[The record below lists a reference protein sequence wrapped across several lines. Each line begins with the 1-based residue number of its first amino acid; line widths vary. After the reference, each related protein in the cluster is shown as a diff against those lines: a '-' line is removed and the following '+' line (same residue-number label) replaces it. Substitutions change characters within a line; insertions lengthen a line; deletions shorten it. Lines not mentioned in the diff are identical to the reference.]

1 VPNDASAKRN
11 SKPANGEY
19 NGYIP
24 VDADAERAVL
34 AAALTSPAA
43 FDDIV
48 MMLAPD
54 DFGDLRCAAVWRAML
69 ALEASGRPIDAVTV
83 TDELRRARMLKN
95 AGGEQ
100 TIVDLA
106 QTAGD
111 IVNVM
116 AHVNIVAEKALLR
129 RVVEAGRTMATAATS
144 AHAEAQDVVAIAEEQ
159 VFAISNAKAR
169 SQVVT
174 MTEAVPKLL
183 AEIAKGRQQ
192 LLLGHSTGFSEL
204 DRLTGGFQPGQLIIV
219 AARPGA
225 GKSSLALQLARH
237 MAETTGMLVPFLS
250 YEMSQ
255 DELLFRML
263 ASAMEY
269 DMSKLRSG
277 DLAPGMDREMS
288 VQAERMAAL
297 QILIDDNPPPT
308 ISGVRSHLR
317 RMAHRGQIGAIVI
330 DYLQLMDGDRRGR
343 DANRAEEISEVT
355 RGLKRMATELGVP
368 VIALSQ
374 LNRQLEQRPNKRP
387 QLSDLRDS
395 GSLEQDANL
404 VLFVYRDS
412 LYNSAADPKSA
423 ELIIGKQRSGA
434 SGLSIPLEFRGSS
447 TKFLSAGEAFTTPS
461 GGSGGGNSKYSASN
475 PF

>member
-1 VPNDASAKRN
+1 VPNDAATTRKAKPK
-11 SKPANGEY
+11 SGEY
-19 NGYIP
+19 QGFIP
-24 VDADAERAVL
+24 VDADAERAVI
-34 AAALTSPAA
+34 AAALISPAA
-43 FDDIV
+43 FDDIAG
-48 MMLAPD
+48 MLSPG
-54 DFGDLRCAAVWRAML
+54 DFGDAKCAAVWGAML
-69 ALEASGRPIDAVTV
+69 TLEASGRPIDAVTV
-83 TDELRRARMLKN
+83 TDELRRARMLQR
-95 AGGEQ
+95 AGGEE
-100 TIVDLA
+100 TIVALA

-116 AHVNIVAEKALLR
+116 AHVEIVANKALMR
-129 RVVEAGRTMATAATS
+129 RVVDAGRTMATAAV
-144 AHAEAQDVVAIAEEQ
+144 APYADAKDVVAIAEEQ
-159 VFAISNAKAR
+159 VFGITNSKSR
-169 SQVVT
+169 SHVVT

-225 GKSSLALQLARH
+225 GKSSFALQLARH
-237 MAETTGMLVPFLS
+237 IAETTGMLVPFLS

-263 ASAMEY
+263 ASALEY
-269 DMSKLRSG
+269 DMSKLRAG
-277 DLAPGMDREMS
+277 DLAPGLDREMGI
-288 VQAERMAAL
+288 QAERMAAL
-297 QILIDDNPPPT
+297 QLLIDDNPPAA

-317 RMAHRGQIGAIVI
+317 RMARRGQIGAIVI
-330 DYLQLMDGDRRGR
+330 DYLQLMDGDRRSR
-343 DANRAEEISEVT
+343 DANRAEEVSEVT
-355 RGLKRMATELGVP
+355 RGLKRLATELGVP

-395 GSLEQDANL
+395 GSLEQDASL
-404 VLFVYRDS
+404 VLFIYRDS
-412 LYNSAADPKSA
+412 LYNSAADPRSA
-423 ELIIGKQRSGA
+423 ELIVGKQRNGA

-447 TKFLSAGEAFTTPS
+447 TKFVSAGQAFTTPS
-461 GGSGGGNSKYSASN
+461 GGSGGGNGGSSR